1 MTSPAAVSV
10 EEAVVADP
18 ALVAAM
24 GELVPQLSSTAAVP
38 GARELGAI
46 VGSPC
51 ATLLV
56 ARLAGRIVGSLTLV
70 TFVVP
75 TGVRALIED
84 VVVDQAARGKGA
96 GEALVT
102 AALQRASEAGA
113 KTVDLTSR
121 PSRESANRLYQRLGF
136 EPRQTNLYRRTLDP
150 LGRPGA

>member
-121 PSRESANRLYQRLGF
+121 PSHESANRLYQRLGF